1 MINHNKPFFLY
12 YLRITF
18 MFMTRTPKEVFCD
31 LMTQA
36 MAQVWPSVSGE
47 PLFTRIP
54 NSPICKR
61 VYVAYIFTTAF
72 LFFLKRLDAGF
83 ERRLAETTLERYA
96 KDLSAL
102 MYLDKR
108 GPLRAKI
115 FSIHCQLKNLV
126 NSNSE
131 VEFGMG
137 NTLVKESQQAIFDM
151 VELLESEDLI
161 AWFWAEE
168 VEQFTV
174 FFNLAQAFSINALAS
189 CNYAFE

>member
-131 VEFGMG
+131 IEFGMG

-151 VELLESEDLI
+151 VELLESEDVI
-161 AWFWAEE
+161 AWFWAKE

>member
-1 MINHNKPFFLY
+1 
-12 YLRITF
+12 
-18 MFMTRTPKEVFCD
+18 MFMTRTPKEVFCEFI
-31 LMTQA
+31 TQV
-36 MAQVWPSVSGE
+36 MAQAWSSVSGE
-47 PLFTRIP
+47 PLFTRIQ

-61 VYVAYIFTTAF
+61 VCVAYIFTTAF
-72 LFFLKRLDAGF
+72 LFFLKRFDAEF

-131 VEFGMG
+131 IEFGMG
-137 NTLVKESQQAIFDM
+137 DTLVKESQQAIFDM
-151 VELLESEDLI
+151 VELLDSEDVI
-161 AWFWAEE
+161 AWFFSEE
-168 VEQFTV
+168 GEQFTV
-174 FFNLAQAFSINALAS
+174 FFDLAQAFSMDALAS

>member
-1 MINHNKPFFLY
+1 
-12 YLRITF
+12 

-72 LFFLKRLDAGF
+72 LFFLKRLDAEF

-131 VEFGMG
+131 IEFGMG

-151 VELLESEDLI
+151 VELLESEDVI
-161 AWFWAEE
+161 AWFWAKE

>member
-72 LFFLKRLDAGF
+72 LFFLKRLDAEF

-131 VEFGMG
+131 IEFGMG

-151 VELLESEDLI
+151 VELLESEDVI
-161 AWFWAEE
+161 AWFWAKE

>member
-72 LFFLKRLDAGF
+72 LFFLKRLDAEF

>member
-72 LFFLKRLDAGF
+72 LFFLKRLDAEF

-131 VEFGMG
+131 IEFGMG

>member
-1 MINHNKPFFLY
+1 
-12 YLRITF
+12 
-18 MFMTRTPKEVFCD
+18 MFMKTNPKGVFCNF
-31 LMTQA
+31 

-54 NSPICKR
+54 NSPMRKR

-72 LFFLKRLDAGF
+72 LYFLKTFNAEF

-102 MYLDKR
+102 MYLDQR
-108 GPLRAKI
+108 VPIHATI
-115 FSIHCQLKNLV
+115 FNIQSQLKTLV

-131 VEFGMG
+131 IEFGMG
-137 NTLVKESQQAIFDM
+137 DTLVKESQQAIFDM
-151 VELLESEDLI
+151 VDLLESENVI
-161 AWFWAEE
+161 SWFFPEE
-168 VEQFTV
+168 VEQFKV
-174 FFNLAQAFSINALAS
+174 FFNFAQAFSMDALAI

>member
-1 MINHNKPFFLY
+1 
-12 YLRITF
+12 
-18 MFMTRTPKEVFCD
+18 MTRTPKEVFCD
-31 LMTQA
+31 FVNQVIT
-36 MAQVWPSVSGE
+36 QVWPSVSGE

-61 VYVAYIFTTAF
+61 VYVAHIFTTAF
-72 LFFLKRLDAGF
+72 LFFLKRFDAEF

-131 VEFGMG
+131 IEFGMG
-137 NTLVKESQQAIFDM
+137 DTLVKESQQAIFDM
-151 VELLESEDLI
+151 VELLESEDVTV
-161 AWFWAEE
+161 WFFPEE
-168 VEQFTV
+168 SEQFNL
-174 FFNLAQAFSINALAS
+174 FFDLAQAFSMEALAS